1 MSNRNRRLRFRLATV
16 LIYQRVHSVCAAL
29 FGFKARAVRV
39 LRLQLAFGVFLV
51 AVGSRPVPAQEAIWT
66 TFKEKFMTN
75 EGRVVDDANN
85 DVSHS
90 ESQGYG
96 LILSEAN
103 KDRVAFERIWH
114 WTEQN
119 LRKRNDHLFAWR
131 WVNNSP
137 EGHVP
142 DTNNATDGDLLIA
155 WGLARGASAWAD
167 AGLRD
172 SARDIARDVR
182 QEMLR
187 PSRYGPVL
195 LPGEYGFDRSDGV
208 IINLSYWVF
217 PAFRDLAK
225 IDPSPDW
232 QLLEQSGLK
241 LVEAVRFSP
250 WRLPPDWVLLAS
262 DSMKLPD
269 GFEPVF
275 GYNAVR
281 VPLYLAWAGI
291 EPAEYYAPFRQLSV
305 FSLYPEYYATT
316 REGSFYSVY
325 AYYPPIPAKITL
337 PSGKAV
343 NLPSTDEVER
353 ALPGMVAIYELV
365 SGIGDLR
372 PPELLPY
379 GPVNSEETYYSVSLG
394 LLSNCA
400 CLELRGNRP

>member
-1 MSNRNRRLRFRLATV
+1 MKNRGKRTV
-16 LIYQRVHSVCAAL
+16 PVCIAL
-29 FGFKARAVRV
+29 TGGKARTLHV
-39 LRLQLAFGVFLV
+39 LLSRLTFAIFFV
-51 AVGSRPVPAQEAIWT
+51 AVAPRPGPAQEAVWSV
-66 TFKEKFMTN
+66 FKQNFMTG

-85 DVSHS
+85 DISHS
-90 ESQGYG
+90 EGQGYG

-103 KDRVAFERIWH
+103 KDRESFQRIWK

-131 WVNNSP
+131 WVSNSV

-167 AGLRD
+167 PGLRD

-195 LPGEYGFDRSDGV
+195 LPGEHGFDRSDGI

-217 PAFRDLAK
+217 PAFRDLSK

-250 WRLPPDWVLLAS
+250 WRLPPDWLLLGP

-291 EPAEYYAPFRQLSV
+291 EPAAYYAPFRQLSA
-305 FSLYPEYYATT
+305 FSLYPEYYTAT
-316 REGSFYSVY
+316 REGSSYLL
-325 AYYPPIPAKITL
+325 YPHRPPVPAKVAL

-343 NLPSTDEVER
+343 NLPSTNEVER

-365 SGIGDLR
+365 SSVGDFC

-379 GPVNSEETYYSVSLG
+379 GPVSSEETYYSVSLG

-400 CLELRGNRP
+400 CLEWRGNRP